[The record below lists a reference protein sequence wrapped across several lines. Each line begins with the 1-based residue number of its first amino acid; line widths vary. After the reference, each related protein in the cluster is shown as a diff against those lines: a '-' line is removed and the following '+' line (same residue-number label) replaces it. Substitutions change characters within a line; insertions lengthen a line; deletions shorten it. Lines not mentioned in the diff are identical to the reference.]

1 MPVVGVLLGGVGA
14 GIVQSGSRLIAAAV
28 LVALGLWALFS
39 DREGDEERRAAA
51 LARARGW
58 AVFGLGL
65 SISLDELAIGAGFGL
80 LRVPAAPAIALIA
93 VQALVAGQVGLLV
106 GARAGEAVRRRSEKL
121 AGLVLIAIGAGLAL
135 LPLR

>member
-1 MPVVGVLLGGVGA
+1 MPVVGLLLGDAGA
-14 GIVQSGSRLIAAAV
+14 GIARSAARFIAAAV
-28 LVALGLWALFS
+28 LVVLGLWALFS
-39 DREGDEERRAAA
+39 DRQGEEDRRAAA

-58 AVFGLGL
+58 AVLGLGL

-93 VQALVAGQVGLLV
+93 VQALVAGQLGLLV
-106 GARAGEAVRRRSEKL
+106 GARAGEAVRQRSERL
-121 AGLVLIAIGAGLAL
+121 AALVLIAIGAGLAL